1 MLVGLT
7 GSGKTTC
14 YEILAEAMSALRRK
28 DHKNQIYQKISYEI
42 INPKAITM
50 GELYGEVDLS
60 T

>member
-1 MLVGLT
+1 M
-7 GSGKTTC
+7 
-14 YEILAEAMSALRRK
+14 
-28 DHKNQIYQKISYEI
+28 YQKIKYEI